1 MGMSRTSGIHVRR
14 LTWHVLRRTSFAA
27 FLIASTSPLP
37 AQTQLVVVSGLGG
50 EPRYTQAFGQLAG
63 ALAKGAAERAGLPDS
78 AITWLGENGSPK
90 SPWYRGVSTREN
102 LERVFDRL
110 STGGNDPVVVILIGH
125 GSGEGAETRVSLPG
139 PDMTAADFARALA
152 RFGTRPVAFLNL
164 ASASG
169 DMLGLL
175 AAPSRVVMT
184 ATKSAFER
192 NESQFARYFVDALAL
207 DGADTD
213 KDGRVSLL
221 EAFKFAETETKRYYE
236 NDSRLATEHAQIA
249 DAGMLA
255 GRFFLSSGAAGAG
268 PASGRLAEL
277 YKERNALDEQIQAL
291 RARKASMKA
300 DAYEAELEKLL
311 LALAEKSREI
321 RDLEK
326 GS

>member
-1 MGMSRTSGIHVRR
+1 MMRPSRNRVRR
-14 LTWHVLRRTSFAA
+14 WTSDVARRTSYVVCV
-27 FLIASTSPLP
+27 IAGMAGGLQ
-37 AQTQLVVVSGLGG
+37 AQTQLVIVSGLGG
-50 EPRYTQAFGQLAG
+50 DPKYTLAFGQLSG
-63 ALAKGAAERAGLPDS
+63 ALAKAASERAGLPDS
-78 AITWLGENGSPK
+78 AITWLGENGSPR

-102 LERVFDRL
+102 LERVFQRL
-110 STGGNDPVVVILIGH
+110 SSGSNAPVIVILIGH
-125 GSGEGAETRVSLPG
+125 GSGEGTETRVSLPG

-152 RFGTRPVAFLNL
+152 RFGARPVAFLNL

-175 AAPSRVVMT
+175 AAPGRVVMT

-192 NESQFARYFVDALAL
+192 NESQFARFFVDALAL

-221 EAFKFAETETKRYYE
+221 EAFKFAEAETKRFYE

-249 DAGMLA
+249 DEGMLA
-255 GRFFLSSGAAGAG
+255 GRFFLSSGASGAG

-277 YKERNALDEQIQAL
+277 YRERDAIDQQIQAL
-291 RARKASMKA
+291 KARKVSMAA
-300 DAYEAELEKLL
+300 DAYDAALEKLL
-311 LALAEKSREI
+311 LDLAQKSREI

>member
-1 MGMSRTSGIHVRR
+1 MT
-14 LTWHVLRRTSFAA
+14 FAA
-27 FLIASTSPLP
+27 FVLLAGVAAGLQ
-37 AQTQLVVVSGLGG
+37 AQTQLVIVSGLGG
-50 EPRYTQAFGQLAG
+50 DPKYTQEFGKLSG
-63 ALAKGAAERAGLPDS
+63 ALAQAAAERAGLPDS
-78 AITWLGENGSPK
+78 AITWLGENGSPT
-90 SPWYRGVSTREN
+90 SRWYRGVSTREN
-102 LERVFDRL
+102 LERVFQRL
-110 STGGNDPVVVILIGH
+110 SSGGSSPVVVILVGH
-125 GSGEGAETRVSLPG
+125 GSGEGADTRVSLPG

-175 AAPSRVVMT
+175 AAPNRVVMT

-192 NESQFARYFVDALAL
+192 NESRFARFFVDALAL

-221 EAFKFAETETKRYYE
+221 EAFKFAETETRRFYE
-236 NDSRLATEHAQIA
+236 NESRLATEHAQIA
-249 DAGMLA
+249 DEGMLA

-277 YKERNALDEQIQAL
+277 YRQRNDLDEQLRAL
-291 RARKASMKA
+291 RARKASMSA
-300 DAYEAELEKLL
+300 AAYEAELEKLL
-311 LALAEKSREI
+311 VALAEKSREI

-326 GS
+326 GP

>member
-1 MGMSRTSGIHVRR
+1 MVRVF
-14 LTWHVLRRTSFAA
+14 L
-27 FLIASTSPLP
+27 FLIASAVGGLQ
-37 AQTQLVVVSGLGG
+37 AQTQLLIVSGIGG
-50 EPRYTQAFGQLAG
+50 DPKYTQEFGQLSG
-63 ALAKGAAERAGLPDS
+63 ALAQAASERAGLPDS

-90 SPWYRGVSTREN
+90 SPWYRGVSSRAN
-102 LERVFDRL
+102 LGQVLQRL
-110 STGGNDPVVVILIGH
+110 ASTGNAPLVVILIGH
-125 GSGEGAETRVSLPG
+125 GSGEGPETRVSLPG
-139 PDMTAADFARALA
+139 PDMTAADFAGALA
-152 RFGTRPVAFLNL
+152 KFGTRPVAFLNL

-169 DMLGLL
+169 DMLELL

-221 EAFKFAETETKRYYE
+221 EAFKFADAETKRFYE
-236 NDSRLATEHAQIA
+236 TESRLATEHAQMA
-249 DAGMLA
+249 DEGMLA

-277 YKERNALDEQIQAL
+277 YRERNALDGQIQAL
-291 RARKASMKA
+291 KAKKGTMA
-300 DAYEAELEKLL
+300 AAAYDAELEKLL
-311 LALAEKSREI
+311 VALAQKSREI

>member
-1 MGMSRTSGIHVRR
+1 MRNRASRLVRHAMCLTVMLMGVSVAD
-14 LTWHVLRRTSFAA
+14 LN
-27 FLIASTSPLP
+27 
-37 AQTQLVVVSGLGG
+37 AQTQLVIVSGLGG
-50 EPRYTQAFGQLAG
+50 EAKYTQEFGQLSG
-63 ALAKGAAERAGLPDS
+63 ALAKAASERAGLPDS
-78 AITWLGENGSPK
+78 AITWLGEAGSPK

-102 LERVFDRL
+102 LDGTFQRL
-110 STGGNDPVVVILIGH
+110 SSGGTAPVVVILIGH
-125 GSGEGAETRVSLPG
+125 GSGEGPETRVSLPG

-169 DMLGLL
+169 DMLQLL

-192 NESQFARYFVDALAL
+192 NESQFARFFVDALAL

-221 EAFKFAETETKRYYE
+221 EAFKFAETETKRFYE
-236 NDSRLATEHAQIA
+236 NESRLATEHAQIA
-249 DAGMLA
+249 DEGMLA
-255 GRFFLSSGAAGAG
+255 GRFFLSSGAAGGG

-277 YKERNALDEQIQAL
+277 YRERNALDEQIQAL
-291 RARKASMKA
+291 KARKASMA
-300 DAYEAELEKLL
+300 AAAYEAELEKLL

-321 RDLEK
+321 RGLEK
-326 GS
+326 GA